1 VIWLSWRHLRTQ
13 AVLVYALV
21 AVCAL
26 TLAITGPELLR
37 LAHLGGSVF
46 DKLSRTQ
53 RNLFTTGIMVLAL
66 APAVIGAFWG
76 APLVAREVESGT
88 HRLVWNQTVT
98 RARWLGTK
106 LALTTLA
113 GALATGALTLA
124 VTWWASPVDGSVSD
138 THGGLP
144 ARLTPVAFAMRGV
157 TPVAYTVFAVA
168 LGVAVG
174 AVLRRS
180 VPAMAATL
188 ALYTFVQIAVP
199 FWVRPH
205 LVPLVITLATGD
217 PRNWVLA
224 DYTVDASGRPA
235 ALPSWTAT
243 ECLPPPPGEPALGGR
258 VKVPGDARSQLANCF
273 ARLDA
278 EGYRQHLTYQPAN
291 HFWPLQWAE
300 TGLYLVLSGL
310 LAAFCF
316 WWVRTRVT

>member
-205 LVPLVITLATGD
+205 LVPPVQK
-217 PRNWVLA
+217 
-224 DYTVDASGRPA
+224 TVAF
-235 ALPSWTAT
+235 T